1 MSLVKSRELFAEG
14 SFPITVDTVVNRTLV
29 RKELHRHE
37 FFEMLYVEKG
47 TLVNRFKSGDVKME
61 AGNVIIMKP
70 FVRHVLLE
78 TKASSSV
85 RAYCCSF
92 LTQAV
97 DLGVRSLEEEE
108 LSNSPNRYFF
118 EALLPLSNENLSAI
132 QLKVEASQRAKFET
146 LFRDLLASTHDDS
159 PRGKAMARCHFLQL
173 LVVLAE
179 QQQKDEAVR
188 RTVGV
193 AMTTPVS
200 RYKDGLYKTL
210 SYIHSH
216 FRQPLTL
223 SQMAAMSGASET
235 YFCRLF
241 KHETGT
247 AFLDYLNSLRIENA
261 CVLMRDT
268 TNNALDICYEVGFND
283 YTHFGRQF
291 KKKTGMSPAEFR
303 KKRQRV
309 RQILEVT

>member
-14 SFPITVDTVVNRTLV
+14 SFPITVDTVVDRTLV

-37 FFEMLYVEKG
+37 YFEMLYVEKG

-70 FVRHVLLE
+70 FVRHVLLD
-78 TKASSSV
+78 TPASSSV

-97 DLGVRSLEEEE
+97 DLGVRSLEEVE
-108 LSNSPNRYFF
+108 LSHSPNRYFF
-118 EALLPLSNENLSAI
+118 EALLPLSREDVSAI
-132 QLKVEASQRAKFET
+132 HLKVETSQYAKFGA
-146 LFRDLLASTHDDS
+146 LFRDLLKSTHDDT
-159 PRGKAMARCHFLQL
+159 PRGKAMARCHFLEL
-173 LVVLAE
+173 LVMLAE
-179 QQQKDEAVR
+179 QQQKDGAVR
-188 RTVGV
+188 KTVGI

-200 RYKDGLYKTL
+200 RYKDGLHKALGHIHNNFRRPL
-210 SYIHSH
+210 S
-216 FRQPLTL
+216 LTE
-223 SQMAAMSGASET
+223 MAAMSGASET

-241 KHETGT
+241 KHETGMT
-247 AFLDYLNSLRIENA
+247 FLDYLNSLRIENA

-291 KKKTGMSPAEFR
+291 KKNTGMSPAEFR
-303 KKRQRV
+303 KQRQRV
-309 RQILEVT
+309 RQIREVT